1 MRRSL
6 DRAFANCT
14 SNRLSVLPTDLE
26 VIDRQ
31 CRHAADVYI
40 GRDAGKLALHSG
52 MRAQQISRQREIVED
67 TIPAL
72 AKVAR
77 LVVAGQVIGKS
88 FEDFA
93 ALLLPVTDLAA
104 GSLAPWLP
112 VVRQEDLLEHV
123 DVLAGG
129 ALVDVGAAIGGLV
142 ESCLDGTRS
151 EAERV
156 ECRSELRKALVHILK
171 LIDFNEVPA
180 DNNGQ

>member
-72 AKVAR
+72 A
-77 LVVAGQVIGKS
+77 
-88 FEDFA
+88 E
-93 ALLLPVTDLAA
+93 
-104 GSLAPWLP
+104 
-112 VVRQEDLLEHV
+112 
-123 DVLAGG
+123 
-129 ALVDVGAAIGGLV
+129 VGAAIGGLV
-142 ESCLDGTRS
+142 ESCLDGKRSDAERS
-151 EAERV
+151 E
-156 ECRSELRKALVHILK
+156 CRAELRRALVHILT
-171 LIDFNEVPA
+171 LIDFNEVTA
-180 DNNGQ
+180 ENNGR